1 VSCALITLLCEGK
14 SEFRISKQEM
24 IKGIEGHGFY
34 DELVIPII
42 ENTAWEHELA
52 DSLGEAIKNYPG
64 TVAVL
69 VRHHGMYVWGKTW
82 QQAKRHA
89 ECLHYLFD
97 ATIQTHHLGL
107 AHLISTNGNG
117 NGNKRSSKSDV
128 INGKSQRVG
137 CSPLKYKHLVFDI
150 EGTLC
155 PISFVKDVLFPYSSN
170 QVKAFLESHQE
181 SFEVI
186 SVIDALKTLYKE
198 KHEVETVNS
207 DEVISFI
214 LQLIEK
220 DVKVTPLK
228 ILQGL
233 IWEDGYKEGMLVS
246 NLFDD
251 ILPNFERF
259 SEAGVRLSIY
269 SSGSRKAQQLLF
281 QYTSFGD
288 LRKYLTCYFDTK
300 IGPKQSGSSYT
311 EIALTCGCD
320 PADCL
325 FVTDVLE
332 EAVAAKEAGMH
343 AIVAVRPGN
352 KEIVDFQGFTTITS
366 LQDISI

>member
-1 VSCALITLLCEGK
+1 VTLGLSCIGKNNSFRAFFNVFSSHGVSCALITLLCEGK

-34 DELVIPII
+34 DELVVPII

-52 DSLGEAIKNYPG
+52 DSLGEAIKNYPN

-107 AHLISTNGNG
+107 NHLISTNGNG
-117 NGNKRSSKSDV
+117 NKRYSECEAVSEKR
-128 INGKSQRVG
+128 QRVD
-137 CSPLKYKHLVFDI
+137 CSKKYKHIIFDI

-155 PISFVKDVLFPYSSN
+155 PISFVKDVLFPYSSKH
-170 QVKAFLESHQE
+170 VKVFLEAHQE
-181 SFEVI
+181 SSEVVSLI
-186 SVIDALKTLYKE
+186 EALKTLYKE
-198 KHEVETVNS
+198 EYEVEATSS

-228 ILQGL
+228 TLQGFFWL
-233 IWEDGYKEGMLVS
+233 DGYK
-246 NLFDD
+246 
-251 ILPNFERF
+251 
-259 SEAGVRLSIY
+259 
-269 SSGSRKAQQLLF
+269 
-281 QYTSFGD
+281 
-288 LRKYLTCYFDTK
+288 
-300 IGPKQSGSSYT
+300 
-311 EIALTCGCD
+311 
-320 PADCL
+320 
-325 FVTDVLE
+325 
-332 EAVAAKEAGMH
+332 
-343 AIVAVRPGN
+343 
-352 KEIVDFQGFTTITS
+352 
-366 LQDISI
+366 